1 MLNKDNEKETE
12 GFFPTSVNYNKETK
26 GYTQDYQPAET

>member
-1 MLNKDNEKETE
+1 MKRGLRV
-12 GFFPTSVNYNKETK
+12 FFPTNVNYNKETK